1 MMRWMVL
8 NGLVSLYGHAQDCF
22 KQDFLSELV
31 RLSNTETL
39 PILIG
44 GDYNILI
51 SPFEKNNID
60 LTIDGRFYSTR

>member
-44 GDYNILI
+44 GDYNILR

>member
-44 GDYNILI
+44 GDYNILR

-60 LTIDGRFYSTR
+60 LTIDGRFYSTL

>member
-1 MMRWMVL
+1 MVL

-60 LTIDGRFYSTR
+60 LTIDGCFYSTR

>member
-1 MMRWMVL
+1 MVL

>member
-1 MMRWMVL
+1 MVL

-44 GDYNILI
+44 GDYNILR

>member
-1 MMRWMVL
+1 MRWMVL

-44 GDYNILI
+44 GDYNILR